1 MTRGR
6 TGAHICKTAPPEC
19 LLIPCAVT
27 SGVTPPSSL
36 TLFLPRLGGDKGSM
50 PVSWPTLHPV
60 KLFEQMAPV
69 FPAFPFTVFRDF
81 MKRAGI
87 NSGYQEKPCL
97 DPRDPQCPDSAPNK
111 ASGLAPDVGAELT
124 GGCYGFA
131 TRYMHWPEQL
141 VVGGGVKNKTGYVRQ
156 AGGLQ
161 SMVQLMGARDMHDYW
176 ADTYKVTSINWSQEK
191 AEEILRK
198 FQQNFEA
205 AINMNTKTGKKFD
218 FHSYSSLGLQNIMN
232 TFSEVNM
239 PNIAVGYVFMLMYS
253 MASLYRWSDKVR
265 SQAGLGLAGVIL
277 VAFTVAAGMGL
288 AALIGISFNAASTQI
303 VPFLALGLG
312 VDSMFLMVHT
322 FAQQTSLDIPYKVS
336 NAWVVPKRERER
348 GTTNIRAAL
357 SNGKPA
363 TAAQQFKRPDLDQD
377 VLLGLQ
383 LSSAGGP

>member
-1 MTRGR
+1 M
-6 TGAHICKTAPPEC
+6 A
-19 LLIPCAVT
+19 
-27 SGVTPPSSL
+27 
-36 TLFLPRLGGDKGSM
+36 
-50 PVSWPTLHPV
+50 VSWPTLHPV

-69 FPAFPFTVFRDF
+69 FPAFPFPVFRDF

-97 DPRDPQCPDSAPNK
+97 DPQDPQCPDSAPNK

-336 NAWVVPKRERER
+336 SAWVVPNRERER